1 MEKGDFIGRDALTAQ
16 KDRGLDKIL
25 VGLETIERG
34 IPRDGY
40 KVLDVQGSPI
50 GYVTSGSPAPFLK
63 KNIALAYV
71 PLAHSAEGTELGVEV
86 RSQVVKCKVVPT
98 PFYKR
103 PRIVK
108 PPQ

>member
-1 MEKGDFIGRDALTAQ
+1 MDKGDFIGHAALADQ
-16 KDRGLDKIL
+16 KQRGLTTIL
-25 VGLETIERG
+25 VGLEAIERG

-40 KVLDVQGSPI
+40 KVTGSDGAVI

-71 PLAHSAEGTELGVEV
+71 PLPFSSEGTELGVEV
-86 RSQVVKCKVVPT
+86 RSQIVKCKVVPT

-103 PRIVK
+103 PRIAK

>member
-1 MEKGDFIGRDALTAQ
+1 
-16 KDRGLDKIL
+16 
-25 VGLETIERG
+25 LENVDRG

-40 KVLDVQGSPI
+40 KVFDLGGKEI

-71 PLAHSAEGTELGVEV
+71 PVELSAVDSEVAVEI
-86 RSQVVKCKVVPT
+86 RGQMVKCKVVPT

-103 PRIVK
+103 PK
-108 PPQ
+108 KTS